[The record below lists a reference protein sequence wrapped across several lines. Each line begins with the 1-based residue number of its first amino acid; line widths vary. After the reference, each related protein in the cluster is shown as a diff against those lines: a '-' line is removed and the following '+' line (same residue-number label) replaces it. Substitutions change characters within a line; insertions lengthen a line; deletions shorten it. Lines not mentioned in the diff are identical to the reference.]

1 MRHGIQRCIDG
12 REVSASMKAS
22 IFLVFAA
29 LLSACSTVAPGHDG
43 MQRDVDQAV
52 AVIERFEAIPESAIP
67 PAVMRAARGLA
78 ILTVT
83 KAAFIGSVRGGGRPF
98 VWATHHR
105 RGGGPAHG
113 TGGGGGSRLGA

>member
-67 PAVMRAARGLA
+67 PAGMRAARGLA

-83 KAAFIGSVRGGGRPF
+83 KAAFIGRVKGGASDLCLRNHNRGGGD
-98 VWATHHR
+98 
-105 RGGGPAHG
+105 PANR
-113 TGGGGGSRLGA
+113 TGGGEG

>member
-52 AVIERFEAIPESAIP
+52 AIIERFEAIPEKAIS
-67 PAVMRAARGLA
+67 PAVMRAARGVA

-83 KAAFIGSVRGGGRPF
+83 KAALIGSVRGGTDIVVERTDKG
-98 VWATHHR
+98 R
-105 RGGGPAHG
+105 RGPSAIG
-113 TGGGGGSRLGA
+113 TGRID